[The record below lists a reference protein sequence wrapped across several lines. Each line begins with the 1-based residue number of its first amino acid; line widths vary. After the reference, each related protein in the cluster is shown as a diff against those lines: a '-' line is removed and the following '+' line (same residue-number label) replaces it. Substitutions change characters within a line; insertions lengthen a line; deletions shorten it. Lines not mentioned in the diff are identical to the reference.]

1 MRHAASIPL
10 RSHARTHARLTALPP
25 GPVRGCQA
33 PQRWRQGLTL
43 EFTHSP
49 HVYFNFQEDTG
60 MILFNKKHWLRKIIL
75 GIVGLVVLIVVI
87 NVTAGGGAKQ
97 PTGATAAPATGSAA
111 KGCHDLAAW
120 EKNTYSGNSVQIDTN
135 LQNKIAADARGT
147 K

>member
-1 MRHAASIPL
+1 
-10 RSHARTHARLTALPP
+10 
-25 GPVRGCQA
+25 
-33 PQRWRQGLTL
+33 
-43 EFTHSP
+43 
-49 HVYFNFQEDTG
+49 

-147 K
+147 KFAADFAAWATSSDPVALSNQITADCRPYYADVINAGG